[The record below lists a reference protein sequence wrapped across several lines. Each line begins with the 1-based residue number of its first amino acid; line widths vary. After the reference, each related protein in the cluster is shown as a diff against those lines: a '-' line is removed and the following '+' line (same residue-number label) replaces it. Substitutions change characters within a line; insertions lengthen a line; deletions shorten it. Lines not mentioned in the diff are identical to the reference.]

1 MAKSKRQRKKQAKKQ
16 VQALFAREGYTKQQV
31 QRMDSATR
39 KKEEQRLARNAKR
52 REQYAQEKKRLQAWA
67 KKEGISLT
75 LLKKKGLTG
84 KDLSALTT
92 KQKSD
97 LKRRTQKA
105 AELDRLGIKYK
116 AGDLSL
122 GWEKL
127 RQKYGDQVT
136 PPDSYKPRKPRLD
149 TRTRMTGSTYLY
161 IGAAE
166 VQGGFSL
173 PNLSGVDD
181 GRLID
186 LINRR
191 AKDAVADPSSSADL
205 FCVFQSY
212 YGTQQDCMTVANFYY
227 KRGYNL
233 TPERQKFNQER
244 YNKVT
249 ISNSFSQR
257 EFHEMIYTCISQ
269 MKNEDVPGFMSEMEA
284 FCDANG
290 FPFMRNLK

>member
-1 MAKSKRQRKKQAKKQ
+1 MASKRQRKKQAKKRE
-16 VQALFAREGYTKQQV
+16 QALFTHAGYTRQEVKH
-31 QRMDSATR
+31 MAPATR
-39 KKEEQRLARNAKR
+39 QKEAQRLARNAKR
-52 REQYAQEKKRLQAWA
+52 REAYARDKRRFESWA
-67 KKEGISLT
+67 KKEGISPT
-75 LLKKKGLTG
+75 LLKKKGLAL
-84 KDLSALTT
+84 KDLPNLTT

-105 AELDRLGIKYK
+105 AELERLGIKYK

-122 GWEKL
+122 GWDRL
-127 RQKYGDQVT
+127 RQKYGEQVT
-136 PPDSYKPRKPRLD
+136 PPAGYKPRVS
-149 TRTRMTGSTYLY
+149 TRTRFTGPTYLY

-173 PNLSGVDD
+173 MNLKKVDD

-191 AKDAVADPSSSADL
+191 VEDAKADPSGSSDL
-205 FCVFQSY
+205 YCVYQVY
-212 YGTQQDCMTVANFYY
+212 YGNKDDCMAIANFYY

-233 TPERQKFNQER
+233 TAKRQKFNQDR
-244 YNKVT
+244 YNKIT

-269 MKNEDVPGFMSEMEA
+269 MKNEDVPFFMQEMA
-284 FCDANG
+284 RFCEEND
-290 FPFMRNLK
+290 FPFIKNLK

>member
-1 MAKSKRQRKKQAKKQ
+1 M
-16 VQALFAREGYTKQQV
+16 TP
-31 QRMDSATR
+31 ATR
-39 KKEEQRLARNAKR
+39 QKEAQRLARNAKR
-52 REQYAQEKKRLQAWA
+52 REAYARDKKRFETWA
-67 KKEGISLT
+67 KKEGISPT
-75 LLKKKGLTG
+75 LLKKRGLAL
-84 KDLSALTT
+84 KDLPNLTT

-97 LKRRTQKA
+97 LKRRSQKA

-136 PPDSYKPRKPRLD
+136 PPVGYKPRVS
-149 TRTRMTGSTYLY
+149 TRTRLSGPIYLY

-173 PNLSGVDD
+173 MNLSKVDD
-181 GRLID
+181 DRLID
-186 LINRR
+186 LINKRVDD
-191 AKDAVADPSSSADL
+191 AKADPSGSSDL
-205 FCVFQSY
+205 YCVYQVY
-212 YGTQQDCMTVANFYY
+212 YGSKDDCMSIANFYY

-233 TPERQKFNQER
+233 TAKRQKFNQDR
-244 YNKVT
+244 YNKIT

-269 MKNEDVPGFMSEMEA
+269 MKNEDVPFFMQEMA
-284 FCDANG
+284 RFCEEND
-290 FPFMRNLK
+290 FPFIKNLK

>member
-1 MAKSKRQRKKQAKKQ
+1 MASKRQKKKQAKKQ
-16 VQALFAREGYTKQQV
+16 AQALFTRAGYTKQAV
-31 QRMDSATR
+31 KRMDSATR

-52 REQYAQEKKRLQAWA
+52 REAYAKEKKRLDAWA
-67 KKEGISLT
+67 KKEGISTSLI
-75 LLKKKGLTG
+75 KKKGLTS
-84 KDLSALTT
+84 KDLASLTT

-97 LKRRTQKA
+97 LKRRSQKA

-122 GWEKL
+122 GWERL

-136 PPDSYKPRKPRLD
+136 PPAGYKPRVS
-149 TRTRMTGSTYLY
+149 TRTRFTGPTYLY

-173 PNLSGVDD
+173 MNLSKVDD

-186 LINRR
+186 LINKRVED
-191 AKDAVADPSSSADL
+191 AKADPSGSSDL
-205 FCVFQSY
+205 YCVYQVY
-212 YGTQQDCMTVANFYY
+212 YGSKDDCMTIANFYY

-233 TPERQKFNQER
+233 TAKRQKFNQDR
-244 YNKVT
+244 YNKITV
-249 ISNSFSQR
+249 SNSFSQR

-269 MKNEDVPGFMSEMEA
+269 MKNEDVPFFMQEMSR
-284 FCDANG
+284 FCEEND
-290 FPFMRNLK
+290 FPFIKNLK

>member
-1 MAKSKRQRKKQAKKQ
+1 MASKRQKKKQAKKKE
-16 VQALFAREGYTKQQV
+16 QALFTHAGYTRQEVKH
-31 QRMDSATR
+31 MDPATR
-39 KKEEQRLARNAKR
+39 QKEAQRLARNAKR
-52 REQYAQEKKRLQAWA
+52 REAYARDKKRFESCA
-67 KKEGISLT
+67 KKEGISPT
-75 LLKKKGLTG
+75 LLKKRGLAL
-84 KDLSALTT
+84 KDLPNLTT

-97 LKRRTQKA
+97 LRRRTQKA

-122 GWEKL
+122 GWERL
-127 RQKYGDQVT
+127 RQKYGEQVT
-136 PPDSYKPRKPRLD
+136 PPAGYKPRVS
-149 TRTRMTGSTYLY
+149 TRTRLTGPTYLY

-173 PNLSGVDD
+173 MNLKNVDD

-191 AKDAVADPSSSADL
+191 VEDAKADPSGSSDL
-205 FCVFQSY
+205 YCVYQVY
-212 YGTQQDCMTVANFYY
+212 YGSKDDCMTIANFYY

-233 TPERQKFNQER
+233 TAKRQKFNQDR
-244 YNKVT
+244 YNKIT

-269 MKNEDVPGFMSEMEA
+269 MKNEDVPFFMQEMA
-284 FCDANG
+284 RFCEEND
-290 FPFMRNLK
+290 FPFIKNLK